1 MLCAED
7 LGGHGFLCALLEE
20 LCGVPLKHVSQD
32 GMAGAGE
39 GGVWSYNS
47 GGVRFQL
54 CKINQP

>member
-39 GGVWSYNS
+39 GGVYT
-47 GGVRFQL
+47 
-54 CKINQP
+54 I